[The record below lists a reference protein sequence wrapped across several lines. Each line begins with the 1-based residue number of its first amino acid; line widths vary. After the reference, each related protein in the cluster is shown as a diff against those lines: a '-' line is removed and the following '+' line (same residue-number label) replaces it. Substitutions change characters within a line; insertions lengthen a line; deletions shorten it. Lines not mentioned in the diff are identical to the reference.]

1 MGKGEMREVILVSAC
16 LLGIPCRW
24 DGKAARNPLE
34 LSMLGGKNIH
44 ITPVCPEQ
52 LAGFP
57 TPRSPVEIVG
67 GDGFDVLEGRANVKT
82 REGEDVTGIFL
93 RGARLVGQIATIVGA
108 TRMISQGKSP
118 SCSNIEIY
126 DGTFSHEL
134 RKGVGVT
141 SAFLRTHSNVEV
153 IDVADFK
160 EP

>member
-1 MGKGEMREVILVSAC
+1 MSEVVLVSAC

-24 DGKAARNPLE
+24 DGKAARKPLDP
-34 LSMLGGKNIH
+34 SMFGGKNIH

-52 LAGFP
+52 LAGFS
-57 TPRSPVEIVG
+57 TPRSPVEIWG
-67 GDGFDVLEGRANVKT
+67 GDGFDVLKGDASVKT
-82 REGEDVTGIFL
+82 REGEDVTGIFI
-93 RGARLVGQIATIVGA
+93 RGARLVVQIAAIVGA
-108 TRMISQGKSP
+108 TRMISHGKSP

-141 SAFLRTHSNVEV
+141 SALLRTDSNVEV

-160 EP
+160 GM